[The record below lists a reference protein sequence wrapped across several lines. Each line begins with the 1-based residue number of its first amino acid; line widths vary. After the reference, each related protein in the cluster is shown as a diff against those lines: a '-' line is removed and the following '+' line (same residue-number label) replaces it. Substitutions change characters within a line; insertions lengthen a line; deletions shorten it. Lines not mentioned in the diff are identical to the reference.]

1 MIRLSTLI
9 AICMSLISTTL
20 IGCANQNQ
28 APAAIQPA
36 QEIKILTWNI
46 YHGEQHYRP
55 GESNLEDIARI
66 INEYEPDVVAF
77 QEVDNMTT
85 RTAGFN
91 HGVRKDLV
99 QELAAMTGMHGY
111 FAKAMDYAEGG
122 YGEGMLSRHPAEPSI
137 HPLPIPQG
145 GEPRVLIAIT
155 PTLPDGRSFTFAG
168 THLCHEFESNRMAQ
182 VKAIVELVAAND
194 TPMVVA
200 GDFNFT
206 PDDAPYA
213 LIANAMHD
221 AAQVAGKATPT
232 WPYHALEQ
240 RLDYIFVD
248 KHSRWQVKDVQLIN
262 TDASDHLPVLAVLSL
277 E

>member
-1 MIRLSTLI
+1 MIRLLGTI
-9 AICMSLISTTL
+9 ALSLVLSCVA
-20 IGCANQNQ
+20 GCSSPDD
-28 APAAIQPA
+28 APAIP
-36 QEIKILTWNI
+36 QELKILTWNI

-55 GESNLEDIARI
+55 GESNLEDIASI
-66 INEYEPDVVAF
+66 INQYQPDVVAF
-77 QEVDNMTT
+77 QEVDNMTI

-122 YGEGMLSRHPAEPSI
+122 YGEGILSRHPATPSI

-155 PTLPDGRSFTFAG
+155 SQFPDGRSFTFAG

-182 VKAIVELVAAND
+182 VNAIVELVAAND
-194 TPMVVA
+194 GPMVVA

-206 PDDAPYA
+206 PDDTPYA
-213 LIANAMHD
+213 LIGKAMHD
-221 AAQVAGKATPT
+221 AALVAEKALPT
-232 WPYHALEQ
+232 WPYHAPEQ

-248 KHSRWQVKDVQLIN
+248 RHSHWQVKDVQLID
-262 TDASDHLPVLAVLSL
+262 TDASDHLPVLAVLRF